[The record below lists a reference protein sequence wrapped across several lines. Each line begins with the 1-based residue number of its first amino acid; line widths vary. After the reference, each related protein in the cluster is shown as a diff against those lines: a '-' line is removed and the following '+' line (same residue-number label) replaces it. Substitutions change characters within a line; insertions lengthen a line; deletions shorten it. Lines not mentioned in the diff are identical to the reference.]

1 MRIVTIDEESSKRL
15 EELSVQKDKSKG
27 SIALE
32 ICEFFFGQ
40 GVPHPK
46 INSSISKSSAA

>member
-32 ICEFFFGQ
+32 ICEFFFRARCT
-40 GVPHPK
+40 PPK
-46 INSSISKSSAA
+46 D